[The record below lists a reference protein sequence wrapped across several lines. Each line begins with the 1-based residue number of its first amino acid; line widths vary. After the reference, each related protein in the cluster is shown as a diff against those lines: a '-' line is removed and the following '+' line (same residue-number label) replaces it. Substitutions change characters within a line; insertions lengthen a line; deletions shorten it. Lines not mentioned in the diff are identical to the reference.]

1 MVIHYNIKKYRQAMG
16 WSQRQLSKRSGISQT
31 TISRLERQ
39 EGDVSLMSI
48 CQLSVALG
56 IPVDKL
62 FYIKCIK

>member
-1 MVIHYNIKKYRQAMG
+1 MG